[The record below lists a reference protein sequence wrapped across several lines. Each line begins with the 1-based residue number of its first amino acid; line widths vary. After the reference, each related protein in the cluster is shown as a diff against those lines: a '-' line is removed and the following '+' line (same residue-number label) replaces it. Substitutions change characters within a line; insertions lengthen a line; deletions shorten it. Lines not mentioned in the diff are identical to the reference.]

1 MVISVKRKGRRSEK
15 FLRGLMIFLA
25 VLFLLQGI
33 LFSTGFMLPCLLT
46 TGAYFWYSH
55 ASRREYEYTIED
67 GRMLIERVA
76 STGRTALHEFRL
88 DDLEALATPDD
99 PCVARYKKGGE
110 EKIPKFD
117 YTSYEEDVPY
127 YTMIVKEG
135 DRKIKLLLD
144 LSQEAIGLIRRAN
157 PEAVR
162 C

>member
-15 FLRGLMIFLA
+15 LLRGLMIFLA

-76 STGRTALHEFRL
+76 STGRTAVLK
-88 DDLEALATPDD
+88 AA
-99 PCVARYKKGGE
+99 
-110 EKIPKFD
+110 
-117 YTSYEEDVPY
+117 
-127 YTMIVKEG
+127 
-135 DRKIKLLLD
+135 LLD
-144 LSQEAIGLIRRAN
+144 RMIPLAELEIPA
-157 PEAVR
+157 E
-162 C
+162 